1 LKFAQNSSTPPSAV
15 ANGLDK
21 ARRHELD
28 KFRERV
34 AAVEPE
40 FRSTLSKEEKP
51 FWRAGDGDGRWRIR
65 LQLLCA
71 RFGDVTLGILKKDES
86 CTLVSN

>member
-34 AAVEPE
+34 AAVEPK
-40 FRSTLSKEEKP
+40 FRSTLSKEESLSGVL
-51 FWRAGDGDGRWRIR
+51 AMALADG
-65 LQLLCA
+65 A
-71 RFGDVTLGILKKDES
+71 FGPSYYVRGSAT
-86 CTLVSN
+86 